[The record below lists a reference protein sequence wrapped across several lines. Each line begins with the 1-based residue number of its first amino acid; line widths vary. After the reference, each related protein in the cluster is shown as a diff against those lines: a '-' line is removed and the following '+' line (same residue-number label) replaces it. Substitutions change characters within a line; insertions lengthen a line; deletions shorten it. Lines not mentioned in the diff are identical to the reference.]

1 MQAAPLLRSG
11 VPAPLT
17 STDTGAVAANHYDA
31 IALPLTIVVSLMTAI
46 DAALSINNNNTSKL
60 YWYIL
65 LNWDKCIQG
74 NIVRYFL
81 NLHDE
86 GVIFVMVGCRKQN

>member
-1 MQAAPLLRSG
+1 MQAAPLLRSD

-17 STDTGAVAANHYDA
+17 STNTGDVAANHYDA
-31 IALPLTIVVSLMTAI
+31 VALPLTTVVSLMTAI
-46 DAALSINNNNTSKL
+46 DAVLSINNNTSKL

-65 LNWDKCIQG
+65 LNWDKCNQG
-74 NIVRYFL
+74 NIVWYFL

-86 GVIFVMVGCRKQN
+86 GVTFVMVGCRKQN